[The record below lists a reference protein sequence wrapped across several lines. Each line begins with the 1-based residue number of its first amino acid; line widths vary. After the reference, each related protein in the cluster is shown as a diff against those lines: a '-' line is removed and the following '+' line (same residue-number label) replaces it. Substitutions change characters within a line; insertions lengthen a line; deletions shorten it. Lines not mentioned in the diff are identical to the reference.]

1 MTLNAEKK
9 HVKQAGSQ
17 RRMLKIIIGCDP
29 DVDGKGYAIY
39 ENGALKSL
47 EAFHLIDLFNF
58 IDETSLSSKKPVELH
73 IEDLCANKSSAFGH
87 KSRQPKQVQNK
98 ISESV
103 GRCKQIQLEVEKI
116 AEHFD
121 IKSVRHKVSS
131 KWKDAAG
138 RKEFERVTGWRGQ
151 SNPDTRSAAY
161 FGYLGT
167 LN

>member
-1 MTLNAEKK
+1 M
-9 HVKQAGSQ
+9 S
-17 RRMLKIIIGCDP
+17 KIILGCDP
-29 DVDGKGYAIY
+29 DVDGKGFAIY
-39 ENGALKSL
+39 ERDKLVNLLKLSNIELL
-47 EAFHLIDLFNF
+47 EFFKMQDTVGNIHNI
-58 IDETSLSSKKPVELH
+58 ELH

-121 IKSVRHKVSS
+121 IKIVRHKVSS

-138 RKEFERVTGWRGQ
+138 RKEFERFTGWKGQ

>member
-1 MTLNAEKK
+1 MINI
-9 HVKQAGSQ
+9 V
-17 RRMLKIIIGCDP
+17 IGCDP

-39 ENGALKSL
+39 ENGTLTVLKPFTIL
-47 EAFHLIDLFNF
+47 ELANF
-58 IDETSLSSKKPVELH
+58 IGDECGLSSTPNIELH
-73 IEDLCANKSSAFGH
+73 IEDLCANKSSAFSH

-116 AEHFD
+116 ATHFD
-121 IKSVRHKVSS
+121 IKIVRHKVSS

-138 RKEFERVTGWRGQ
+138 RKEFERVTGWKGQ

-167 LN
+167 LK

>member
-1 MTLNAEKK
+1 M
-9 HVKQAGSQ
+9 S
-17 RRMLKIIIGCDP
+17 KIILGCDP
-29 DVDGKGYAIY
+29 DVDGKGFAIY
-39 ENGALKSL
+39 ERDKLVNLLKLSNIELL
-47 EAFHLIDLFNF
+47 EFFKMQDTVGNIHNI
-58 IDETSLSSKKPVELH
+58 ELH

-116 AEHFD
+116 ATHFD
-121 IKSVRHKVSS
+121 IKIVRHKVSS

-138 RKEFERVTGWRGQ
+138 RKEFERFTGWKGQ

>member
-1 MTLNAEKK
+1 MI
-9 HVKQAGSQ
+9 
-17 RRMLKIIIGCDP
+17 KIIIGCDP
-29 DVDGKGYAIY
+29 DVDGKGFSIY
-39 ENGALKSL
+39 HDSNLVELRQFSL
-47 EAFHLIDLFNF
+47 LNLYFYIDYLQSN
-58 IDETSLSSKKPVELH
+58 IKLNNNIELH

-116 AEHFD
+116 ATHFD
-121 IKSVRHKVSS
+121 IKIVRHKVSS

-138 RKEFERVTGWRGQ
+138 RKEFERVTGWKGQ

-167 LN
+167 LK

>member
-1 MTLNAEKK
+1 M
-9 HVKQAGSQ
+9 S
-17 RRMLKIIIGCDP
+17 KIILGCDP
-29 DVDGKGYAIY
+29 DVDGKGFAIY
-39 ENGALKSL
+39 ERDKLVNLLKLSNIELL
-47 EAFHLIDLFNF
+47 EFFKMQDTVGNIHNI
-58 IDETSLSSKKPVELH
+58 ELH

-87 KSRQPKQVQNK
+87 KSRQTKQVQNK
-98 ISESV
+98 ISELV

-116 AEHFD
+116 AAHFD
-121 IKSVRHKVSS
+121 IKIVRHKVSS

-138 RKEFERVTGWRGQ
+138 RKEFERFTGWKGQ

>member
-1 MTLNAEKK
+1 MI
-9 HVKQAGSQ
+9 
-17 RRMLKIIIGCDP
+17 KIIIGCDP

-39 ENGALKSL
+39 ENGVLKSL
-47 EAFHLIDLFNF
+47 EAFHLMDLFNF

-73 IEDLCANKSSAFGH
+73 IEDLCANKSSQFNW
-87 KSRQPKQVQNK
+87 SRLPQSQKKKQDAINAK
-98 ISESV
+98 ISEKV
-103 GRCKQIQLEVEKI
+103 GRCKQAQIEVEKI

-121 IKSVRHKVSS
+121 IKIVRHKVSS

-138 RKEFERVTGWRGQ
+138 RKEFERVTGWKGQ